1 MSRSP
6 PPLTVNENLS
16 CDRSCPFG
24 RYERKCLLHIRRGHV
39 TRLIITSPLINI
51 SYNIARV
58 LALYKS
64 YLAAMNK
71 IFIYTRPCVNK
82 MTWAFLLPGFR
93 VSAAAITVRQNNSV
107 VVAQEK
113 TASFLQSVFS
123 NCTVHG
129 SVNIILTN
137 QNSLNS

>member
-1 MSRSP
+1 M
-6 PPLTVNENLS
+6 
-16 CDRSCPFG
+16 
-24 RYERKCLLHIRRGHV
+24 

-51 SYNIARV
+51 SYNIERV

-71 IFIYTRPCVNK
+71 LFIHTRPCVNK

-113 TASFLQSVFS
+113 TASFLKSVFS

-137 QNSLNS
+137 QNS

>member
-1 MSRSP
+1 M
-6 PPLTVNENLS
+6 
-16 CDRSCPFG
+16 
-24 RYERKCLLHIRRGHV
+24 

-123 NCTVHG
+123 NCNVHG
-129 SVNIILTN
+129 SVNIILTIKTLDDFG
-137 QNSLNS
+137 SLTFKTFLVTLEFIWL

>member
-1 MSRSP
+1 M
-6 PPLTVNENLS
+6 
-16 CDRSCPFG
+16 
-24 RYERKCLLHIRRGHV
+24 

-82 MTWAFLLPGFR
+82 MTWAFLLPGFG

-123 NCTVHG
+123 NCI
-129 SVNIILTN
+129 VNIILTN
-137 QNSLNS
+137 QNS

>member
-1 MSRSP
+1 M
-6 PPLTVNENLS
+6 
-16 CDRSCPFG
+16 
-24 RYERKCLLHIRRGHV
+24 

>member
-1 MSRSP
+1 MIDRVH
-6 PPLTVNENLS
+6 LGDMNVNA
-16 CDRSCPFG
+16 C
-24 RYERKCLLHIRRGHV
+24 
-39 TRLIITSPLINI
+39 
-51 SYNIARV
+51 V

-129 SVNIILTN
+129 SVNIILTIKTPDDFG
-137 QNSLNS
+137 SLTFKTFLVTLEFIWL